1 MPESPEPSEA
11 PEPTWEEHRTV
22 AEQAAQR
29 DDYEAAL
36 RHFLAAGTLLSEQLT
51 PGAEDLKQKI
61 EWLAVIQFN
70 IGQLCYQLAFAQKR
84 PEFYDKALHFL
95 GQAERSAAKVES
107 PMLPHVHNAR
117 GETYLQKDD
126 PDQAIACYEQAI
138 ATGKA
143 AAPRE
148 RSQWLNNLS
157 LAQAFAGQFREMLA
171 SMEQSLKILQSLGE
185 FGTMTLQLG
194 NIAVIVDEQGEGA
207 LAVKLYERA
216 LQLADLWPDHDED
229 LVTFF
234 GSRLDILAASE

>member
-11 PEPTWEEHRTV
+11 PEPTWEEHRTF

-29 DDYEAAL
+29 DEYEAAL
-36 RHFLAAGTLLSEQLT
+36 RHFLAAGTLLSEQLD
-51 PGAEDLKQKI
+51 PSAEDLKQKL

-70 IGQLCYQLAFAQKR
+70 IGQLCYQLAFTQKR

-95 GQAERSAAKVES
+95 GQAERSASKVES
-107 PMLPHVHNAR
+107 AIVPHVHNAR
-117 GETYLQKDD
+117 GDAYLQKDD
-126 PDQAIACYEQAI
+126 PDHAVGCYEQAI

-143 AAPRE
+143 GTPRE
-148 RSQWLNNLS
+148 RSQWYNNLS
-157 LAQAFAGQFREMLA
+157 LAHAFAGNLREMLA

-194 NIAVIVDEQGEGA
+194 NIAVVVDEHDHPDLA
-207 LAVKLYERA
+207 LKLYERA
-216 LQLADLWPDHDED
+216 LQLADLWPDRDED

-234 GSRLDILAASE
+234 ATRVEVLSRL